1 MRVGRPCVVRGRK
14 SLKSRSGRRRNT
26 TLQRLYEL
34 ELHKINRLL
43 LLFSV
48 FEFYFQPFPCLFI
61 FAMVNCSCNRV
72 VFNWFDYI
80 LIFAAAAVAV
90 SAVGGGYVP
99 LSSVLL

>member
-1 MRVGRPCVVRGRK
+1 
-14 SLKSRSGRRRNT
+14 
-26 TLQRLYEL
+26 
-34 ELHKINRLL
+34 
-43 LLFSV
+43 
-48 FEFYFQPFPCLFI
+48 
-61 FAMVNCSCNRV
+61 MVNCSCNRV